1 MESGLIFNQTH
12 DRGFTRCVM
21 SNPSKAFMFEV
32 CVIVYHR
39 WCLRFEYFV
48 YPGNN
53 NIMWQ
58 LSQMHWGFLD
68 VVCGLFI
75 LDAEV
80 QQSYYQRLWF
90 HHNNMQN
97 SLELPALNLDS
108 HLSNRHVFNEIYI
121 LSCPVAYF
129 LIFRVPPLFALACAQ
144 RPKAHTRLSW
154 LLYKS
159 LLLGPRSC
167 APYLDPL

>member
-1 MESGLIFNQTH
+1 M
-12 DRGFTRCVM
+12 
-21 SNPSKAFMFEV
+21 
-32 CVIVYHR
+32 YHW
-39 WCLRFEYFV
+39 WCLRFVYFV

-97 SLELPALNLDS
+97 SLELPALNLDL
-108 HLSNRHVFNEIYI
+108 HLFGWHVFNEISIFVIPFYTFSFFVW
-121 LSCPVAYF
+121 LHF
-129 LIFRVPPLFALACAQ
+129 LHWHVHRDPRRTSACLDCSINRCSLDLGPARHIWTLYKFHVLCPPLNLQPVYPATSRIL
-144 RPKAHTRLSW
+144 
-154 LLYKS
+154 
-159 LLLGPRSC
+159 
-167 APYLDPL
+167 

>member
-1 MESGLIFNQTH
+1 MNMESGLIFNQT
-12 DRGFTRCVM
+12 RSFPVWSLC
-21 SNPSKAFMFEV
+21 N
-32 CVIVYHR
+32 VYHR
-39 WCLRFEYFV
+39 CCLRFVYFV

-58 LSQMHWGFLD
+58 LSRMHWGFLD

-75 LDAEV
+75 LDSEV

-108 HLSNRHVFNEIYI
+108 HLSNWHVFNEISIVY
-121 LSCPVAYF
+121 PVAYF
-129 LIFRVPPLFALACAQ
+129 LILRVPPLFALACIVHCAQ
-144 RPKAHTRLSW
+144 RPKAHACLDCSINRC
-154 LLYKS
+154 S
-159 LLLGPRSC
+159 L
-167 APYLDPL
+167 DH